1 MSSDHFEGKRE
12 VTEDAEF
19 ITLPNNLKRKVGEGG
34 IPTRLL
40 DECQT
45 FINDSK
51 IEFRPYAEKYLKGIE
66 NALKQAKKTDS
77 KEKKKQAIDFMSNHI
92 MQLKAN
98 GGMFGYDL
106 ISMISDVALNF
117 IETSAHANED
127 LYKII
132 EAHNNSLSLI
142 IKNELK
148 GTGGDIGP
156 QLVSELQQAISRY
169 QKKYVAP

>member
-1 MSSDHFEGKRE
+1 
-12 VTEDAEF
+12 
-19 ITLPNNLKRKVGEGG
+19 
-34 IPTRLL
+34 
-40 DECQT
+40 
-45 FINDSK
+45 
-51 IEFRPYAEKYLKGIE
+51 
-66 NALKQAKKTDS
+66 
-77 KEKKKQAIDFMSNHI
+77 
-92 MQLKAN
+92 
-98 GGMFGYDL
+98 
-106 ISMISDVALNF
+106 MISDVALNF